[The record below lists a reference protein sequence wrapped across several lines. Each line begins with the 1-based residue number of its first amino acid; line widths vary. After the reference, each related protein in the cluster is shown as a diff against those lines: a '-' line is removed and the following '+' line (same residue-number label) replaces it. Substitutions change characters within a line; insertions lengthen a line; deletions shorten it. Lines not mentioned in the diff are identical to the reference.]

1 MPAGVYPELS
11 RRAGMTNLH
20 FARRRGISTIPE
32 RCINSKASEVCVK
45 PALYAHGSRGLE
57 PVWRTTQRAFV
68 SVLKDSQPFASEND
82 QVSSNQCS
90 KKKLSMAMS
99 PAKKSSSANPA
110 NTNFMMTVNV
120 DTGGSCQGKP
130 KTAKKRFQAH

>member
-20 FARRRGISTIPE
+20 SPEGERFQPSPRERLTAR
-32 RCINSKASEVCVK
+32 ASELCVK
-45 PALYAHGSRGLE
+45 PALYISCVAGLE
-57 PVWRTTQRAFV
+57 PVWRTTQRPFV
-68 SVLKDSQPFASEND
+68 TDLKDSQPFASEND

-90 KKKLSMAMS
+90 EKKLSMAMS

-110 NTNFMMTVNV
+110 NTNFMMTVNI
-120 DTGGSCQGKP
+120 DTGGSCQAKP
-130 KTAKKRFQAH
+130 KSLKTGFKAH